1 MLRLHVRLLKSWW
14 QRLVFLAVGLVF
26 FAIPSI
32 GRAADDGFGIY
43 AASILNISPFGSRV
57 IGYGIYLGQ
66 GAVLTVAHVVG
77 RWTLLESPKVLIA
90 GQEVSAQIIK
100 KGAFPKLDLALLVM
114 DGGDLPLS
122 LRLRQNP
129 LCKAPLPSGTD
140 VAVVSADQS
149 VRSQTVPVDTI
160 ASKYRSQFGTL
171 VSEPHWSG
179 SGVFDVERKC
189 LVGIMSAAVPKAFT
203 YRTEPAQASLTT
215 TWDRSAGYFVPAT
228 VISSFIPSHLRF

>member
-1 MLRLHVRLLKSWW
+1 MLRLHVRLLKNLQ
-14 QRLVFLAVGLVF
+14 QRLALLVF
-26 FAIPSI
+26 GLTFFTIPSI
-32 GRAADDGFGIY
+32 GRAADDGFEVY
-43 AASILNISPFGSRV
+43 AATILNISPFRSRV

-77 RWTLLESPKVLIA
+77 RWTLLESPKVSIA
-90 GQEVSAQIIK
+90 GKEVSAQIIK

-114 DGGDLPLS
+114 DGGGLPLS

-140 VAVVSADQS
+140 VAIVSADQS
-149 VRSQTVPVDTI
+149 VRSRTVPIDTV
-160 ASKYRSQFGTL
+160 ASKYWGQFGTL

-179 SGVFDVERKC
+179 SGVFDVGKRC

-215 TWDRSAGYFVPAT
+215 TWDRSAGYFVPAA